1 MKIEFN
7 TPLSVYAA
15 WRRNE
20 IARQKSSSGGLA
32 SAISEKW
39 IENDG
44 VVYGAAF
51 ESPFTFK
58 HLRCTTTDELIKLQ
72 GSKYVQSSIQGIYK
86 SIAYDLQKGLKV
98 LFIGTP
104 CQVAGVKTKFKDKN
118 EGLFTI
124 DIICHGTPK
133 VELLKESLPK
143 QFLSYDLDN
152 ISFRDKNQFKISFLK
167 NNQVVWQRPLSR
179 DLYMKG
185 FFKAV
190 FYRECC
196 YKCPYAKE
204 NRISDMTL
212 GDFWGLDMRS
222 VETTMD
228 KGISLVLVNTDKGKV
243 LFSSVESLVDYKK
256 RPLQEAV
263 SGNNQLRHPMP
274 LTWRHKIFKWLYPKT
289 GFKWAAILAMPD
301 IVIKNLFK

>member
-7 TPLSVYAA
+7 TPLGVYAA
-15 WRRNE
+15 WRHNE

-39 IENDG
+39 IENG
-44 VVYGAAF
+44 GAVYGAAF
-51 ESPFTFK
+51 ESPFSFK
-58 HLRCTTTDELIKLQ
+58 HIRCTTTDELNKLR
-72 GSKYVQSSIQGIYK
+72 GSKYVQSSIQGIFK
-86 SIAYDLQKGLKV
+86 SIANDLQKGLKV

-104 CQVAGVKTKFKDKN
+104 CQVASVKTKFKKH
-118 EGLFTI
+118 ECLFTI

-133 VELLKESLPK
+133 VDLLKESIPK
-143 QFLSYDLDN
+143 QYLSYDFDN
-152 ISFRDKNQFKISFLK
+152 VSFRDNAIFKISFLK
-167 NNQVVWQRPLSR
+167 NNQVVWQRPLSH

-190 FYRECC
+190 FYRECG
-196 YKCPYAKE
+196 YQCPYAKE
-204 NRISDMTL
+204 SRVSDMTL
-212 GDFWGLDMRS
+212 GDFWGLDMQS

-228 KGISLVLVNTDKGKV
+228 KGISLVLVNTDKGNV
-243 LFSSVESLVDYKK
+243 LFRSVEDLIDCKK

-274 LTWRHKIFKWLYPKT
+274 LTWRHKIFKRLYPKI
-289 GFKWAAILAMPD
+289 GFKWAAVLAMPD
-301 IVIKNLFK
+301 IVIKNLLK